1 MWSFIGVLLVVV
13 ASFPA
18 DTSHTLQERY
28 GQPLPDP
35 DKYDQPGTETFRVR
49 PGIVASAR
57 YGESGHVCDIL
68 VRPAQP
74 FSPIQSRK
82 NKIGS
87 RPQVN
92 GILIELVPVEERGR
106 YVLGS
111 FLILGCSG
119 FGTDD
124 VVCSGVEEEWDKV
137 VIHHNGGDDSEQY
150 AEIHWKRDEC
160 NQAPPARKK

>member
-1 MWSFIGVLLVVV
+1 MWSFIGVLMLVL

-28 GQPLPDP
+28 GQPLPDA

-49 PGIVASAR
+49 PGIVASVQ
-57 YGESGHVCDIL
+57 YGKSGHVCHIL
-68 VRPAQP
+68 VRPARP

-82 NKIGS
+82 NTIGT
-87 RPQVN
+87 RPQAN
-92 GILIELVPVEERGR
+92 GILVDLVPVEERGK
-106 YVLGS
+106 YLNPTLLDLACMGHD
-111 FLILGCSG
+111 
-119 FGTDD
+119 TDA
-124 VVCSGVEEEWDKV
+124 VCSGVEEEWEKV

-160 NQAPPARKK
+160 NQAATIRTK